1 MEEQL
6 VSFETAKLAKDKGFN
21 IPCNKMFSFGR
32 KIFENMKTISFHNG
46 DKNECA
52 NTSHDWNN
60 TKSQTETE
68 YYSAPTQSLL
78 QKWLREKHNIHVNLF
93 IYHNTEDINI
103 VYRCRIDYFINK
115 VKISYWLGLGKYEEV
130 LEMGLK
136 QGLNYIKL

>member
-6 VSFETAKLAKDKGFN
+6 VSFETAKLAKNKGFKRSSLLHLRIIPFYNKNGLLVYKFKGLLNPN
-21 IPCNKMFSFGR
+21 IV
-32 KIFENMKTISFHNG
+32 
-46 DKNECA
+46 
-52 NTSHDWNN
+52 
-60 TKSQTETE
+60 
-68 YYSAPTQSLL
+68 YAPTQSLL

-115 VKISYWLGLGKYEEV
+115 VKQSHWLELGRYEDV